1 MLMKTTVTS
10 SPSLA
15 GTSGITLDSLRVS
28 YHGNVVLKPLSLTIE
43 PGEVLALIG
52 PSGSGKTTVLRAI
65 AGFVQPAGG
74 RILIGDTDVTQLPP
88 YKRGLAMVVQNY
100 ALFPHMKVEDN
111 VAFGLRAQK
120 QPRGLIAER
129 VTEALKI
136 VGMADYATR
145 YPHQLS
151 GGQQQRV
158 AIARAIAVRPRVLL
172 LDEPLSALD
181 AQIRHNMVEEI
192 ARLHRELPELTILYV
207 THDQTEALTLAD
219 KIGIMKDGS
228 LIAHGETHELYHYPP
243 NRFSAEFLGRANIL
257 QATALK
263 DSPDPGLVSVSCGG
277 GLINAFSRGGLHGN
291 NKLLCIRPH
300 PPNRFSAEFLGRA
313 NILQATAL
321 KDSPDPGLVSV
332 SCGGG
337 LINAFSRGGL
347 HGNNKLLCIRPQHMS
362 LAPRSAT
369 SNRLNATLT
378 SVHWQ
383 GDLTHLLCD
392 VAGEAVRIVMTQVN
406 PLPRA
411 GDKLSL
417 YFEPGD
423 AVLIEV
429 Q

>member
-263 DSPDPGLVSVSCGG
+263 DSPEPGLVSVSCGVS
-277 GLINAFSRGGLHGN
+277 LINAFSRGGLHGN
-291 NKLLCIRPH
+291 K
-300 PPNRFSAEFLGRA
+300 
-313 NILQATAL
+313 
-321 KDSPDPGLVSV
+321 
-332 SCGGG
+332 
-337 LINAFSRGGL
+337 
-347 HGNNKLLCIRPQHMS
+347 KLLCIRPQHMS

-411 GDKLSL
+411 GDKLAL